1 MIMQAIIAFLAV
13 VCFCIVLGVPKKFV
27 VLAGLTGAIGWII
40 YLIFVKFELSTI
52 IASLISAL
60 CVAIIS
66 AIISKLIKAEISIF
80 FIPGILP
87 IVPGVAMYR
96 IVYYVLAN
104 DVMMVKK
111 YFYEAILIAGAIA
124 LAIFAVESIK
134 KMSYKKKGYLK
145 W

>member
-13 VCFCIVLGVPKKFV
+13 ICFCVVLGVPKKFIA
-27 VLAGLTGAIGWII
+27 LAGLTGAIGWIT
-40 YLIFVKFELSTI
+40 YLAFIKFETSTI

-66 AIISKLIKAEISIF
+66 AILSKLIKAKISIF

-104 DVMMVKK
+104 DVGMMKK

-134 KMSYKKKGYLK
+134 KMSYKREDI
-145 W
+145 

>member
-1 MIMQAIIAFLAV
+1 MIIQAIIAFFAV
-13 VCFCIVLGVPKKFV
+13 ICFCVVLGVPKKFV
-27 VLAGLTGAIGWII
+27 ALAGLTGAIGWIV
-40 YLIFVKFELSTI
+40 YLVFVKIKMSTI
-52 IASLISAL
+52 LASLISAL

-66 AIISKLIKAEISIF
+66 AIISKITKAEISIC

-104 DVMMVKK
+104 DVTMVKK

-124 LAIFAVESIK
+124 LAIFAIESIK
-134 KMSYKKKGYLK
+134 KISYKESL
-145 W
+145 